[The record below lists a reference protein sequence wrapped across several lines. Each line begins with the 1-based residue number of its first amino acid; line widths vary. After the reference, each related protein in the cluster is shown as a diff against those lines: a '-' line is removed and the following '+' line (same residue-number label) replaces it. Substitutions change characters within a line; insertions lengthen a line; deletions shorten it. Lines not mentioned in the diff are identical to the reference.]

1 MEEPKVETPKVE
13 APKVE
18 EPKVETPKVEAPK
31 VEAPKVEEAKE
42 DKAGKQVEV
51 PKLPPKEEPK
61 ADKGQVEIPTERKVA
76 SPHVT
81 QRIHKDNAQTS
92 DVTDA
97 EKAVTKASTEKQ
109 LPQTGDVSLAL
120 YGGLTLLSAM
130 GLKKRKD
137 KKNEIK

>member
-1 MEEPKVETPKVE
+1 MS
-13 APKVE
+13 
-18 EPKVETPKVEAPK
+18 
-31 VEAPKVEEAKE
+31 
-42 DKAGKQVEV
+42 
-51 PKLPPKEEPK
+51 
-61 ADKGQVEIPTERKVA
+61 
-76 SPHVT
+76 SPNIT

-97 EKAVTKASTEKQ
+97 EKTVTKASTEKQ